1 MPTTSAPTPS
11 AVSRKPRRSS
21 AVGPLPRTS
30 GTSRRA
36 RRTAPI
42 PSGTLITKIH
52 RHDAYVLRIP
62 PGAGATTG
70 ATGAGHVR

>member
-1 MPTTSAPTPS
+1 
-11 AVSRKPRRSS
+11 
-21 AVGPLPRTS
+21 
-30 GTSRRA
+30 
-36 RRTAPI
+36 
-42 PSGTLITKIH
+42 LITKIH